1 VSPPTKNLSRNKI
14 NWKQTPAAVWRQNK
28 QLLKPVKEI
37 DPVTLKQLIG
47 IDRQKTALANN
58 TLNFLAGKPANNALL
73 WGSRGTGKSSLIK
86 ALLNE
91 YRKDGLRLIE
101 IFKTELHNLP
111 DIVDDIRELPYC
123 FIIYCD
129 DFSFD
134 INDDSYIALKTVLE
148 GSIETPPDNV
158 LIYATSNRRHLVPE
172 TRRDNNES
180 QMVDGEL
187 HYADAIEE
195 KISLSD
201 RFGLWLSFY
210 QPDQDT
216 YLDMVNSYFRSD
228 KKSLLYKDKA
238 ELHRQAARFAT
249 SRASRSGRTAKQ
261 FYQFFSAQVQVPS
274 PKNIP

>member
-1 VSPPTKNLSRNKI
+1 MKIDWKNTI
-14 NWKQTPAAVWRQNK
+14 AAVWRPNK
-28 QLLKPVKEI
+28 QALRAVKVI
-37 DPVTLKQLIG
+37 DAIFMDQLIG
-47 IDRQKTALANN
+47 IDRQKAELDRN
-58 TLNFLAGKPANNALL
+58 TKNFIGKKPANNALL

-86 ALLNE
+86 SLLNK
-91 YRKDGLRLIE
+91 YHRDGLRLIE

-111 DIVDDIRELPYC
+111 DIVDDIRELPYR

-134 INDDSYIALKTVLE
+134 VNDDSYIALKTVLE
-148 GSIETPPDNV
+148 GSIEPPPENV

-172 TRRDNNES
+172 MRQDNNES
-180 QMVDGEL
+180 LMVEGEL
-187 HYADAIEE
+187 HYTDAIEE

-216 YLDMVNSYFRSD
+216 YLDMVEIYFKGDERSLFYTD
-228 KKSLLYKDKA
+228 RA
-238 ELHRQAARFAT
+238 ELYRQAVRFAT

-261 FYQFFSAQVQVPS
+261 FFNYYV
-274 PKNIP
+274 NRGN

>member
-1 VSPPTKNLSRNKI
+1 MNI
-14 NWKQTPAAVWRQNK
+14 NWQTTVAAVWRSNK
-28 QLLKPVKEI
+28 QSLKAVKTI
-37 DPVTLKQLIG
+37 DVVYLDQLIG
-47 IDRQKTALANN
+47 IDRQKKELIEN
-58 TLNFLAGKPANNALL
+58 TKNFIAKKPANNALL

-91 YRKDGLRLIE
+91 YQKEDLRLIE

-111 DIVDDIRELPYC
+111 DIVDDIRELPYR

-148 GSIETPPDNV
+148 GSIEAAPENV
-158 LIYATSNRRHLVPE
+158 IIYATSNRRHLVPE
-172 TRRDNNES
+172 TRQDNNES
-180 QMVDGEL
+180 QMIDGEL
-187 HYADAIEE
+187 HYTDAIEE

-216 YLDMVNSYFRSD
+216 YLNMVESYFKNN
-228 KKSLLYKDKA
+228 KKSLLYKDRA
-238 ELHRQAARFAT
+238 ELHRQAVRFAT

-261 FYQFFSAQVQVPS
+261 FFNYYAGNES
-274 PKNIP
+274 

>member
-1 VSPPTKNLSRNKI
+1 MNME
-14 NWKQTPAAVWRQNK
+14 WKKTSAAVWRQNK
-28 QLLKPVKEI
+28 QKLKPVKII
-37 DPVTLKQLIG
+37 DAICLDQLVG
-47 IDRQKTALANN
+47 IERQKTELVNN
-58 TLNFLAGKPANNALL
+58 TRNFLAGKPANNALL

-91 YRKDGLRLIE
+91 YHKDGLRLIE

-111 DIVDDIRELPYC
+111 DIVDDIRELPYR

-148 GSIETPPDNV
+148 GSIEAPPDNV

-172 TRRDNNES
+172 LRRDNNES

-195 KISLSD
+195 KVSLSD

-216 YLDMVNSYFRSD
+216 YLEMVEHYFKSD

-238 ELHRQAARFAT
+238 ELHRQAVRFAT

-261 FYQFFSAQVQVPS
+261 FYQYFSSAQH
-274 PKNIP
+274 KK

>member
-1 VSPPTKNLSRNKI
+1 MTI
-14 NWKQTPAAVWRQNK
+14 EWKKTVAAVWRQNK
-28 QLLKPVKEI
+28 QKLKPVNAI
-37 DPVTLKQLIG
+37 DGVLLDQLIG
-47 IDRQKTALANN
+47 IDRQKTELANN
-58 TLNFLAGKPANNALL
+58 TKNFLVGKPANNALL

-86 ALLNE
+86 ALMNE
-91 YRKDGLRLIE
+91 HHHEGLRLIE

-111 DIVDDIRELPYC
+111 DIVDEIREWPYR

-134 INDDSYIALKTVLE
+134 INDDSYMALKTVLE
-148 GSIETPPDNV
+148 GSIEAPPENV

-172 TRRDNNES
+172 NRRDNNES
-180 QMVDGEL
+180 QMVEGEL

-216 YLDMVNSYFRSD
+216 YLEMVEGYFKND

-238 ELHRQAARFAT
+238 ELHRQAIRFAT

-261 FYQFFSAQVQVPS
+261 FYQYFSTQL
-274 PKNIP
+274 K

>member
-1 VSPPTKNLSRNKI
+1 MSAVSKTGKI
-14 NWKQTPAAVWRQNK
+14 NWKQVPAAVWRPNQ
-28 QLLKPVKEI
+28 QELKAVKDI
-37 DPVTLKQLIG
+37 DPVTLHDLIG
-47 IDRQKTALANN
+47 IDRQKTELVNN
-58 TLNFLAGKPANNALL
+58 TKNFLAKKPANNSLL
-73 WGSRGTGKSSLIK
+73 WGSRGTGKSSLVK

-91 YRKDGLRLIE
+91 YHSKGLRLIE

-111 DIVDDIRELPYC
+111 DIVDDIRDLPYR

-148 GSIETPPDNV
+148 GSIEVPPENV

-172 TRRDNNES
+172 IRQDNNSS
-180 QMVDGEL
+180 QMIDGEL
-187 HYADAIEE
+187 HYSDAIEE

-216 YLDMVNSYFRSD
+216 YLSMVDNYF
-228 KKSLLYKDKA
+228 KKYKGNRE
-238 ELHRQAARFAT
+238 ELHRQAIRFAT

-261 FYQFFSAQVQVPS
+261 FFQYFSALQQKS
-274 PKNIP
+274 

>member
-1 VSPPTKNLSRNKI
+1 MTIDWNHTI
-14 NWKQTPAAVWRQNK
+14 AAVWRSNRQA
-28 QLLKPVKEI
+28 LRPVKAI
-37 DPVTLKQLIG
+37 DAISLRQLVG
-47 IDRQKTALANN
+47 IDRQKTELVSN
-58 TLNFLAGKPANNALL
+58 TQNFLDKKPANNALL
-73 WGSRGTGKSSLIK
+73 WGSRGTGKSSLVK

-91 YRKDGLRLIE
+91 FHPKGLRLIE
-101 IFKTELHNLP
+101 IFKTELHKLP
-111 DIVDDIRELPYC
+111 ELVDDIRESPYR

-148 GSIETPPDNV
+148 GSIEAPPENV

-172 TRRDNNES
+172 TRQDNNES
-180 QMVDGEL
+180 QMVEGEL

-210 QPDQDT
+210 QPDQDI
-216 YLDMVNSYFRSD
+216 YLDMVESYFKDD

-238 ELHRQAARFAT
+238 ELHRQAVRFAT

-261 FYQFFSAQVQVPS
+261 FYQYFSAQ
-274 PKNIP
+274 PK